1 MTKISINGKYLHELQ
16 MRLKG
21 EQKNGT
27 CYLSYPEQRI
37 KAEVKKNKVF
47 LHIPPLLTIA
57 LFQLTFWDKDEISI
71 KIKNKDFGLFKMID
85 LKYPD
90 ELYDDRL
97 VDITFKSVNKL

>member
-1 MTKISINGKYLHELQ
+1 MTKISINGKHLHELQ

-37 KAEVKKNKVF
+37 KVEIKKKKVI

-57 LFQLTFWDKDEISI
+57 LFQLTFRDKDKISI
-71 KIKNKDFGLFKMID
+71 KIKNTP
-85 LKYPD
+85 KYTKKPAIVP
-90 ELYDDRL
+90 LN
-97 VDITFKSVNKL
+97 I